1 MEYLSYF
8 LQRPLMSVIQSET
21 QTQYLLFPLCQGR
34 EHLLN
39 LQLIA
44 TTVKIL
50 FQKEN
55 TEGVDQWQTTASKR
69 EKQ

>member
-1 MEYLSYF
+1 MD
-8 LQRPLMSVIQSET
+8 
-21 QTQYLLFPLCQGR
+21 
-34 EHLLN
+34 

-55 TEGVDQWQTTASKR
+55 TEGVEHWQTTASSEQGNWSNEQKL
-69 EKQ
+69 